1 LKHKKSYLFSP
12 STIFWENAIG
22 TTICLLVILVPLVF
36 YPFCITVFLPAK
48 ELIFE
53 LLVVIAL
60 MLWGLKIISKEKLSF
75 NHSPLNLPILSFLS
89 IGVISLFWSNSFMV
103 SLKELPLFLAGPFL
117 YFIILNNINN
127 EQQINRILNAA
138 LLIGSLFGIYGIL
151 QYQGIDFSF
160 WRGNVGRQAV
170 AGLFG
175 NVNYFAEYL
184 IAILPLAISLF
195 LVTPFKSNKF
205 KRLLLFMGI
214 LAMGGSLMLTYTRG
228 SYLAFGVS
236 LIFMFLLFVI
246 YRGKVFIR
254 ENRKIFILILVA
266 IILAAFLF
274 AIPNPLNK
282 PGTYISKIKARTSI
296 ASIQKAFTFG
306 RRMAI
311 WKFTLMMIK
320 DRPLQGSGV
329 GTFKYN
335 DLRYQAEFFSQGD
348 NRALYPHGIAHEAHN
363 EYLQLWAELGII
375 GLGIF
380 LWIVIGYFYYG
391 LRFLKKTKDNYKQG
405 AVIGLMGEVM
415 AVLVDGIFGFPL
427 HLPATA
433 ILFWLFLGLT
443 VAIIEG
449 EKVNFLEEK
458 DSQKDFNQDKI
469 SKRQKNGKL
478 GNKRISGVN
487 NKSGN
492 IYQNKIILSIIIIC
506 LAIFLSI
513 TLTRPFMSRVNWYYG
528 NRELGRGNW
537 DEALKIFQ
545 KALKWDPY
553 SGRISFNVGKILIKK
568 GEYEEAQIYL
578 ERAEKAG
585 GIPFLPLE
593 LGLVYYN
600 QGLLEKAA
608 EKFEK
613 AISYQSKER
622 SMALIYVNLGTTY
635 FRLKRTDLAENCYQN
650 ALKIK
655 PNIIQAHFG
664 MGLIYVEKKLWQK
677 AVEEFSMVTK
687 LKPDSKEAKK
697 AQEIIQQIT
706 QSENT
711 E

>member
-1 LKHKKSYLFSP
+1 MKHKKSYLFSP
-12 STIFWENAIG
+12 NTIFWEKAIG
-22 TTICLLVILVPLVF
+22 TIICLLVILVPLVF

-48 ELIFE
+48 KLVFS
-53 LLVVIAL
+53 LLVSISL
-60 MLWGLKIISKEKLSF
+60 MFWGFKIVSEERLSF
-75 NHSPLNLPILSFLS
+75 NHFPLNLPILSFIS
-89 IGVISLFWSNSFMV
+89 ICLLSLFWSDSLMV
-103 SLKELPLFLAGPFL
+103 SVKGLPLFLTGPFL
-117 YFIILNNINN
+117 FFVVINNIND
-127 EQQINRILNAA
+127 EKHINRILNVV
-138 LLIGSLFGIYGIL
+138 IITGSLFGIYGIL

-160 WRGNVGRQAV
+160 WEGNVGRQSV
-170 AGLFG
+170 TGLFG

-184 IAILPLAISLF
+184 IAVLPLAVSLF
-195 LVTPFKSNKF
+195 FITSIRSKKI
-205 KRLLLFMGI
+205 LLLMGI
-214 LAMGGSLMLTYTRG
+214 LAMSGSLMLTFTRS
-228 SYLAFGVS
+228 SYLGFGVS

-246 YRGKVFIR
+246 CRGKAFIR
-254 ENRKIFILILVA
+254 ENRKIFILIFLA

-296 ASIQKAFTFG
+296 IALKKEFTSG
-306 RRMAI
+306 RRVAI
-311 WKFTLMMIK
+311 WKFTAMMIK
-320 DRPLQGSGV
+320 DHPILGSGV

-335 DLRYQAEFFSQGD
+335 TLDYQAEFFSQGN
-348 NRALYPHGIAHEAHN
+348 NRSLYSYGLAFNAHN
-363 EYLQLWAELGII
+363 EYLEVWAELGII

-380 LWIVIGYFYYG
+380 FWMLIVYFYCG
-391 LRFLKKTKDNYKQG
+391 LKFLKKTKDNYKEG
-405 AVIGLMGEVM
+405 AVIGLMG
-415 AVLVDGIFGFPL
+415 AVAAILVDGIFGFPL
-427 HLPATA
+427 HLPATI

-443 VAIIEG
+443 VAIIKEN
-449 EKVNFLEEK
+449 EVKFLEKK
-458 DSQKDFNQDKI
+458 DNQEDFNQDKI
-469 SKRQKNGKL
+469 DKKQKNDKL
-478 GNKRISGVN
+478 GNKRIKGAKN
-487 NKSGN
+487 NSRN
-492 IYQNKIILSIIIIC
+492 IFQYKIILSIIIIC

-528 NRELGRGNW
+528 NIELGRGNW

-553 SGRISFNVGKILIKK
+553 SGRMSFNIGKILREK
-568 GEYEEAQIYL
+568 GEYQEAQIYL
-578 ERAEKAG
+578 ERAKKTG
-585 GIPFLPLE
+585 GIPSLPLE
-593 LGLVYYN
+593 LGLAYYN

-613 AISYQSKER
+613 AISYQLKER
-622 SMALIYVNLGTTY
+622 SMAPIYVNLGTTY

-650 ALKIK
+650 ALRID

-677 AVEEFSMVTK
+677 AVEEFSMVIK

>member
-1 LKHKKSYLFSP
+1 MEYKEQDLIPHKN
-12 STIFWENAIG
+12 IFWGKAIG
-22 TTICLLVILVPLVF
+22 TTIYLLIILVPLAL
-36 YPFCITVFLPAK
+36 YPYCITVFLPAK
-48 ELIFE
+48 ELVFE
-53 LLVVIAL
+53 LLVVITL
-60 MLWGLKIISKEKLSF
+60 MFWGLKIISKERLSF
-75 NHSPLNLPILSFLS
+75 NHSPLNLPILSFIS
-89 IGVISLFWSNSFMV
+89 ICILSLFWSDSVMV
-103 SLKELPLFLAGPFL
+103 SVKEFPLLLAGPFL
-117 YFIILNNINN
+117 FFVVINNIND
-127 EQQINRILNAA
+127 ERQIKRILNVV
-138 LLIGSLFGIYGIL
+138 IITGSLFGIYGIL

-160 WRGNVGRQAV
+160 WRHNVGRQAV

-184 IAILPLAISLF
+184 IAFLPLAVSLF
-195 LVTPFKSNKF
+195 FITSIKSNKY
-205 KRLLLFMGI
+205 KKILLLIGV
-214 LAMGGSLMLTYTRG
+214 LAMVGSLLLTFTRG
-228 SYLAFGVS
+228 SYLGFGIS

-246 YRGKVFIR
+246 CRGKAFIK
-254 ENRKIFILILVA
+254 ENKKIFIFILVA
-266 IILAAFLF
+266 IVLAACLF
-274 AIPNPLNK
+274 IIPNPLNK
-282 PGTYISKIKARTSI
+282 PGTYISKIKTRTSI
-296 ASIQKAFTFG
+296 TALTEGYSFK
-306 RRMAI
+306 RRLAT
-311 WKFTLMMIK
+311 WKFTIMMIK
-320 DRPLQGSGV
+320 DHPILGSGV

-335 DLRYQAEFFSQGD
+335 TLDYQAKFFSQGN
-348 NRALYPHGIAHEAHN
+348 NRSLYPYGIAFNTHN
-363 EYLQLWAELGII
+363 EYLQFWAELGII

-380 LWIVIGYFYYG
+380 LWMIIGYFYYG

-405 AVIGLMGEVM
+405 AVIGLMG
-415 AVLVDGIFGFPL
+415 AVAAILVDGIFGFPL

-458 DSQKDFNQDKI
+458 DSQKNFNQDKI
-469 SKRQKNGKL
+469 SKKQKNDKL

-487 NKSGN
+487 SKPGN

-506 LAIFLSI
+506 LAILLSI
-513 TLTRPFMSRVNWYYG
+513 TLTRPFMARVNLYYG
-528 NRELGRGNW
+528 SRELGKGHW

-553 SGRISFNVGKILIKK
+553 SGRMSFNVGKILREK
-568 GEYEEAQIYL
+568 GEYQEAQIYL
-578 ERAEKAG
+578 ERAEKTG
-585 GIPFLPLE
+585 GIPSLPLE

-622 SMALIYVNLGTTY
+622 SMVPIYVNLGTTY
-635 FRLKRTDLAENCYQN
+635 FRLKRSDLAENCYQN
-650 ALKIK
+650 ALRIN

-677 AVEEFSMVTK
+677 AVEEFSIVMK

-706 QSENT
+706 QSEST

>member
-1 LKHKKSYLFSP
+1 LKYKKSYLFSP
-12 STIFWENAIG
+12 NTIFWEKAIG
-22 TTICLLVILVPLVF
+22 TTICLLIILVPLVF
-36 YPFCITVFLPAK
+36 YPFCVTVFLPAK
-48 ELIFE
+48 ELLFK
-53 LLVVIAL
+53 LLIVIAL
-60 MLWGLKIISKEKLSF
+60 MFWGLRITSKERVCFKYY
-75 NHSPLNLPILSFLS
+75 PLNLPILSFISLS
-89 IGVISLFWSNSFMV
+89 LLSLFWSKSFLLSV
-103 SLKELPLFLAGPFL
+103 TELPLFLAGPFL
-117 YFIILNNINN
+117 YFITINNINN
-127 EQQINRILNAA
+127 EKQINTILNTVII
-138 LLIGSLFGIYGIL
+138 LGSLFGIYGIL

-160 WRGNVGRQAV
+160 WGGNVERQAV

-184 IAILPLAISLF
+184 IAIFPLAISLF
-195 LVTPFKSNKF
+195 FITSIKSNKS
-205 KRLLLFMGI
+205 KKILLLIGI
-214 LAMGGSLMLTYTRG
+214 LAMSGSLLLTFTRG
-228 SYLAFGVS
+228 SYLALGIS
-236 LIFMFLLFVI
+236 LIFMFLLFI
-246 YRGKVFIR
+246 ICRGKAFIR
-254 ENRKIFILILVA
+254 ENRKIFILILLA
-266 IILAAFLF
+266 IILAVFLF

-296 ASIQKAFTFG
+296 TALKKEFTSG
-306 RRMAI
+306 RRVAI
-311 WKFTLMMIK
+311 WKFTAMMIK
-320 DRPLQGSGV
+320 DHPILGSGV

-335 DLRYQAEFFSQGD
+335 TLGYQAEFFKQGG
-348 NRALYPHGIAHEAHN
+348 NRSLYPYGIAFNTHN
-363 EYLQLWAELGII
+363 EYLEVWAELGII

-391 LRFLKKTKDNYKQG
+391 LKFLKKTKNNYKQG
-405 AVIGLMGEVM
+405 AVIGLMGAVM

-458 DSQKDFNQDKI
+458 DDQKDFNQGKI
-469 SKRQKNGKL
+469 NKRQKNSKL
-478 GNKRISGVN
+478 RNKRIKEVN
-487 NKSGN
+487 DNPGN
-492 IYQNKIILSIIIIC
+492 IYQYKIILSIIIIC

-513 TLTRPFMSRVNWYYG
+513 TLTRPFMARVNLYYG
-528 NRELGRGNW
+528 SRELGRGHW
-537 DEALKIFQ
+537 DEALNVFQ

-553 SGRISFNVGKILIKK
+553 SSRMSFNIGKILREK
-568 GEYEEAQIYL
+568 GEYQEAQMYL
-578 ERAEKAG
+578 ERAEKTG
-585 GIPFLPLE
+585 GIPSLPLE

-613 AISYQSKER
+613 AISYQSNEK
-622 SMALIYVNLGTTY
+622 SMAPIYVNLGTTY
-635 FRLKRTDLAENCYQN
+635 FRLKRTDFAENCYQN
-650 ALKIK
+650 ALKIE

-664 MGLIYVEKKLWQK
+664 MGLVYVERKLWQK
-677 AVEEFSMVTK
+677 AVEEFSMVMK

-697 AQEIIQQIT
+697 AKEIIQQIT